1 MQNDNNNKNALL
13 ILVNI
18 VNIMISL
25 LSLSEIVNEK
35 SKFQFFFW
43 KRILLSLFS
52 ISVTGQKFIFS
63 KFLYKELVNFSG
75 KKN

>member
-13 ILVNI
+13 ILVNL

>member
-1 MQNDNNNKNALL
+1 MQNDDNNKNALL

-35 SKFQFFFW
+35 
-43 KRILLSLFS
+43 
-52 ISVTGQKFIFS
+52 
-63 KFLYKELVNFSG
+63 
-75 KKN
+75 